1 MNCDVTLTA
10 EEFKVLHNSLCDLNR
25 FCQFKEIDEIVDRI
39 RRVALKSAYEQDN
52 RSFEAKHDYYNE
64 YRQLYKLRAI
74 WSIYELDPA
83 KGFDS
88 VDPYT
93 GAEYIVYD
101 NHWGDSEVVRK
112 IEGPTWGDLYRAA
125 DAAITASGDE
135 HHVFIES
142 FTPINGRPGHLR
154 LTTGS

>member
-1 MNCDVTLTA
+1 MNGPVTLSA

-52 RSFEAKHDYYNE
+52 RTFETKHDYYRE
-64 YRQLYKLRAI
+64 YQELHRLRAI
-74 WSIYELDPA
+74 WSVYELDPE

-88 VDPYT
+88 VDPYRDS
-93 GAEYIVYD
+93 EYIVYD
-101 NHWGDSEVVRK
+101 NHWGDNEVVIK

-125 DAAITASGDE
+125 DLAIQKSGDN
-135 HHVFIES
+135 HHTFIES
-142 FTPINGRPGHLR
+142 FTPITDKPGHLR
-154 LTTGS
+154 LSTGS

>member
-25 FCQFKEIDEIVDRI
+25 FCQFREIEEILERI
-39 RRVALKSAYEQDN
+39 RKVALKGAYEQDN
-52 RSFEAKHDYYNE
+52 KAFETKHDYFSE
-64 YRQLYKLRAI
+64 YRELHKLKAI
-74 WSIYELDPA
+74 WSIYELDPT
-83 KGFDS
+83 KGFNS
-88 VDPYT
+88 VDPYKD
-93 GAEYIVYD
+93 AEYIVYD
-101 NHWGDSEVVRK
+101 NHWGDNEVVRK

-125 DAAITASGDE
+125 DSAIQASGDN
-135 HHVFIES
+135 HHMFIEY